1 MLKALGNL
9 QNLGVQELN
18 ALLELKTREMHE
30 SQLQSAETGSAPHML
45 REGFGALPGT
55 RGKMS
60 SSDGERKKM
69 SGQIADFTK
78 EKRPDPKDQAC
89 LKMVEVN
96 GFEPMTPCL
105 QSRCSTN

>member
-1 MLKALGNL
+1 M

-45 REGFGALPGT
+45 REGFGALPGIH
-55 RGKMS
+55 GKMS
-60 SSDGERKKM
+60 SSDGERTNM

-78 EKRPDPKDQAC
+78 EKRPDPKDQAFF
-89 LKMVEVN
+89 KMVEVN
-96 GFEPMTPCL
+96 GLARTPVL
-105 QSRCSTN
+105 APSLCSGLALTRP